1 MKNPLNLKYNN
12 LFYSNQQSYKLNL
25 YKIFNLSLM
34 LIIKINII
42 KHNNILKLKELFN
55 KTTKF
60 KKFNNNYL
68 YIHIYASFINQYYY
82 KILEWYNNK
91 DVKF

>member
-55 KTTKF
+55 KTTIKV
-60 KKFNNNYL
+60 NIIQTSL
-68 YIHIYASFINQYYY
+68 
-82 KILEWYNNK
+82 KILIK
-91 DVKF
+91 AKKLIQKLILIKF